1 MSSSSC
7 TPCSPAD
14 LRHPPLQPRS
24 RARLQRL
31 LQAAREVLAEEGA
44 GGFTTR
50 RVAEA
55 AGLPIGALY
64 RFFADKHA
72 ILEALAISWWR
83 ELVNLVDGIAD
94 LDAIEP
100 LEDPAAAVLEALAAG
115 LRGRPGFLALWYGGL
130 RDERLREAT
139 RPLRGEFAAVV
150 QRILANHWP
159 HAPAPERAAAAELAV
174 LAGDGLLRE
183 AFRIGPDGDRLILRE
198 SARMLDAYL
207 NARLGARE
215 R

>member
-83 ELVNLVDGIAD
+83 ELVTLVDGVAD
-94 LDAIEP
+94 LDAIES

>member
-1 MSSSSC
+1 MSSSSGA
-7 TPCSPAD
+7 PCSPAD

-31 LQAAREVLAEEGA
+31 LQAAREVLAEQGA
-44 GGFTTR
+44 GSFTTR

-83 ELVNLVDGIAD
+83 ELVTLVDGVAD
-94 LDAIEP
+94 LDAIES